1 MNMTMG
7 FATPSQESHSQQ
19 QQSIQWSLPH
29 SGHNTQAATSPYG
42 STMHHHHHGS
52 YSHQTDRTFHGSMSP
67 PVTMIPTEG
76 AVYTPLVHTSES
88 SSVLPSID
96 KEFPGVC
103 VYPSTAYQTQGANP
117 ITQQNGNVSQL
128 RSTPRTAPSKLRLHK
143 KHFER
148 NHRRELSG
156 HGCDEEGS
164 VSNPRRKDVLI
175 PRTSVETSDT
185 QGTNLCRICGKTYAR
200 PSTLKTHLRTH
211 SGERPYRWVNR
222 IIKWKDGILISILLS
237 YRCDHCNKSFSQAA
251 NLTAHIRTHSGEKP
265 FRCLVCDRRFSQ
277 SSSVT
282 THMRTHSG
290 ERPYRCQ
297 MCRKVSFSF
306 SWSCIQQ
313 L

>member
-1 MNMTMG
+1 MTTQFYPSSQSPPSCPSYYGSPPGLPATSATSSAGNSHVTPCYGENFPGATGPQFPTASVSVNLSMNMTMG

-67 PVTMIPTEG
+67 PVNMIPTEG

-211 SGERPYRWVNR
+211 SGERPYR
-222 IIKWKDGILISILLS
+222 
-237 YRCDHCNKSFSQAA
+237 
-251 NLTAHIRTHSGEKP
+251 
-265 FRCLVCDRRFSQ
+265 
-277 SSSVT
+277 
-282 THMRTHSG
+282 
-290 ERPYRCQ
+290 
-297 MCRKVSFSF
+297 
-306 SWSCIQQ
+306 
-313 L
+313 